1 MYKAYQQTD
10 FPKSPANLNPMS
22 KERELV
28 IREKFTQHL
37 LGELKGAHPKPSCT
51 DVLTYLSERQ
61 LIRFVEM
68 KRYVIARELEAYQGK
83 GYTITQAI
91 KELSAIYGF
100 AESELWTIRKDH
112 QRRFE

>member
-1 MYKAYQQTD
+1 
-10 FPKSPANLNPMS
+10 MS
-22 KERELV
+22 KERESV

-37 LGELKGAHPKPSCT
+37 LAELKEACPRPSRV
-51 DVLTYLSERQ
+51 DVLNYLSERQ

-68 KRYVIARELEAYQGK
+68 KRYVVARELEVYQGK

-91 KELSAIYGF
+91 KELSAAYGF